1 MAELTKLVKRGI
13 KVVYSTHSPY
23 LIPKEWKSVHC
34 VTMTNEGTK
43 VNDILS
49 DRELTEQMKEI
60 VGTDIF
66 DLSDLISKY
75 ETCDV
80 DQITKNAHKLVIA
93 TQKERG
99 IRNQQTVC
107 EQIGIGLDA
116 LKSWNRLPQDNHG
129 KKNTKYSSIKL
140 ESLIKVL
147 KWTDKTF
154 EDVLN

>member
-1 MAELTKLVKRGI
+1 
-13 KVVYSTHSPY
+13 
-23 LIPKEWKSVHC
+23 
-34 VTMTNEGTK
+34 MTNEGTK

-80 DQITKNAHKLVIA
+80 DQITKNAYKLVIS
-93 TQKERG
+93 TQKERR
-99 IRNQQTVC
+99 IRNQQAACDEIT
-107 EQIGIGLDA
+107 ISLDT
-116 LKSWNRLPQDNHG
+116 LKSWNRLPLDNRG
-129 KKNTKYSSIKL
+129 KKNKKYSRINL
-140 ESLIKVL
+140 ENLIKVL
-147 KWTDKTF
+147 KWTGKTF